1 MWKRIWYN
9 IPVNS
14 FREVRALN
22 NLMKLK
28 QNKIFLFFL
37 IIVSVFLL
45 LRCGIYLY
53 NSHNYGN
60 FVKIGK
66 IETKNKYIKNHIGN
80 VIFVPN
86 DNDKTIR
93 FFVKIAGKYHFYIA
107 DLNKRKLINKKIIID
122 SDYLLLIGYKDNTAA
137 FLTGNF
143 LSESDYKNKTEVK
156 YTKNEINNAGIILFD
171 FSRGKITDEK
181 VFKYGIS
188 PFNTQAYKI
197 SDKET
202 LILTNQ
208 MYKIKDS
215 SYLTALIYD
224 FDKNDVIKIIQYKDE
239 PGTSFLPCGVWDYSF
254 NNVFYSTV
262 FHLDRKFLKYNIKSR
277 SFEKIDFS
285 EVKKGKFAD
294 NSINKYLKLDDNT
307 VLVISNTYFKKQE
320 TYFNLFE
327 IKENKLQHIK
337 TITPYVS
344 TNKKKIREKI
354 STQNIAVLSPKRIL
368 FVGGMD
374 GAAGLTW
381 VNKSAYILNI
391 DDGSTVK
398 IQNFPVKASG
408 QYLFSNNSKVV
419 ILGGYKGSYYLRKKM
434 TSVYLYIQKNT
445 CKIKG

>member
-1 MWKRIWYN
+1 M
-9 IPVNS
+9 
-14 FREVRALN
+14 N
-22 NLMKLK
+22 NLIKFK
-28 QNKIFLFFL
+28 QNKVFLFFL
-37 IIVSVFLL
+37 VIVSLILL
-45 LRCGIYLY
+45 LCCGIYLY
-53 NSHNYGN
+53 NSHNCGN
-60 FVKIGK
+60 FVKIGE
-66 IETKNKYIKNHIGN
+66 IETQNRYVKNHIGN
-80 VIFVPN
+80 VIFIPN
-86 DNDKTIR
+86 DNGKTIR
-93 FFVKIAGKYHFYIA
+93 FFIKIAGKYHFYIA
-107 DLNKRKLINKKIIID
+107 DLNKRKLINKKIIIN

-181 VFKYGIS
+181 GFKYGIS

-208 MYKIKDS
+208 KHKTKNV

-224 FDKNDVIKIIQYKDE
+224 FDKNDVVKILQYKDE
-239 PGTSFLPCGVWDYSF
+239 PETTFFPYGVQDYNF
-254 NNVFYSTV
+254 DNVFYSTL
-262 FHLDRKFLKYNIKSR
+262 FHLDRKFIKYNAKSQ

-285 EVKKGKFAD
+285 EIKKGKFAD

-327 IKENKLQHIK
+327 IKENKIKYIK
-337 TITPYVS
+337 TITPYES

-354 STQNIAVLSPKRIL
+354 STQNIAALSPKQIL

-374 GAAGLTW
+374 GATGITW

-391 DDGSTVK
+391 DNGNTTK
-398 IQNFPVKASG
+398 IQNFPVKASE
-408 QYLFSNNSKVV
+408 QYLFSNNGKVL
-419 ILGGYKGSYYLRKKM
+419 ILGGYEGSSYFRKKM
-434 TSVYLYIQKNT
+434 KSVYLYTKKSVY
-445 CKIKG
+445 KIRSEQ